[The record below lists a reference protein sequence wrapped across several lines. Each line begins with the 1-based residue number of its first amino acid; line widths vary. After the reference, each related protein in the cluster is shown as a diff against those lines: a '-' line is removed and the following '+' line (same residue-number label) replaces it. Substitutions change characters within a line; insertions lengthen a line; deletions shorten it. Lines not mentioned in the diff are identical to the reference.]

1 MSFLE
6 TEESMGINKISG
18 SSGGYETNTA
28 DIKKGQS
35 EYRADD
41 KIATNDTAAV
51 YSRDRALDDSKKVY
65 KRDNETIKRLL
76 EESEERA
83 RSLRE
88 LVEKMLLKQGK
99 TYDEATD
106 IYGLLREGKL
116 EVDPETAAQAQ
127 RDIAE
132 DGYWGVE
139 QTSERLLSF
148 AKALTGGDATK
159 ADEMIN
165 AIKKG
170 FEAAAK
176 AWGGE
181 LPDICKRTV
190 DAAIKKLEDWRDSLE
205 AGDDMSDYAGDTF

>member
-1 MSFLE
+1 ME
-6 TEESMGINKISG
+6 INQISQ

-28 DIKKGQS
+28 GIKKEQS
-35 EYRADD
+35 DYRADS
-41 KIATNDTAAV
+41 KTAYNDTAAV
-51 YSRDRALDDSKKVY
+51 YSRDSASDGGKKVY
-65 KRDNETIKRLL
+65 KRDDKTIKRLL
-76 EESEERA
+76 EESEQRA
-83 RSLRE
+83 RTLRE
-88 LVEKMLLKQGK
+88 LVKKMLLKQGK

-116 EVDPETAAQAQ
+116 EVDPEVAAQAQ

-205 AGDDMSDYAGDTF
+205 RDDMSDSAGDTF